1 MNTSAGYYQAPR
13 PPRVPLDEVLIKL
26 HPDGFHQEFEADGIN
41 VGAGGLSM
49 RASVLPE
56 VGSTLRCQLDNPT
69 SGEAIEMI
77 GRVVWAH
84 EGGPHI
90 GEFGIRFTHLSD
102 DDQTRIEA
110 LIQRWGRTTAKAPT
124 VQLLLDGVGSSIV
137 AEVQSESD
145 TELSVEQPLPFL
157 AIGSAVVN
165 ERTSRRGH
173 LEAVELKMDEATP
186 KLVLSIGYEVES
198 APGASAGEGGDRDTL
213 PEDSPSAVQ
222 ANRRSGEERM
232 HDTPRIVRY
241 DPGVEATESETASD
255 RLRAYARS
263 ATDQLASTVGGA
275 RAAVTGGLFPRITT
289 NVKELFALIARFIG
303 ALRSQLDEKPRRKQ
317 VPRSEAARAHLK
329 NTRRNGRR
337 YLVVAAMI
345 CGIVAAG
352 WGVYLW
358 AASGSETGTGTEGE
372 TGTEAEAEAETE
384 TETETAAATGAATE
398 AGAESGSGSES
409 ETGAGSET
417 GIGAVV
423 AAGGYEVQG
432 APLPPESVRGT
443 AFGADSVAG
452 GETYVLRMSNP
463 VAEMD
468 GIVEADGFS
477 VTIPGSLSL
486 SRAGPIA
493 TAHPDVEHASILNRG
508 DFSELTIRF
517 VAGRQPAYRVEAR
530 GPAVEITI
538 AR

>member
-1 MNTSAGYYQAPR
+1 MNTSTGYYQAPR

-26 HPDGFHQEFEADGIN
+26 HPEGFHQEFEADGIN

-49 RASVLPE
+49 RASVMPE
-56 VGSTLRCQLDNPT
+56 LGSTLRCQLDNPAG
-69 SGEAIEMI
+69 GEAIEMI

-84 EGGPHI
+84 ESGPHV

-102 DDQTRIEA
+102 DDQMRIEA

-124 VQLLLDGVGSSIV
+124 VRLLLDGVESSIV
-137 AEVQSESD
+137 AELQSESD
-145 TELSVEQPLPFL
+145 TALSVEQPLPFL

-165 ERTSRRGH
+165 EGTSRRGH

-186 KLVLSIGYEVES
+186 KLVLSIGYELDG
-198 APGASAGEGGDRDTL
+198 APEAPAADRGDRDTL
-213 PEDSPSAVQ
+213 PDEVPPTIQ
-222 ANRRSGEERM
+222 ASRRISEERI

-241 DPGVEATESETASD
+241 DPGAERSEVESASE
-255 RLRAYARS
+255 RLRAYAKS
-263 ATDQLASTVGGA
+263 ATDQLASTAGSA
-275 RAAVTGGLFPRITT
+275 RAAVTEGLVPRIAS
-289 NVKELFALIARFIG
+289 NVKEFFALIARFVG
-303 ALRSQLDEKPRRKQ
+303 ALRSQLDDKPRRKQ

-337 YLVVAAMI
+337 YLVVAAMA
-345 CGIVAAG
+345 CGIFAAG
-352 WGVYLW
+352 WGIYLW
-358 AASGSETGTGTEGE
+358 AASGTEAAPATDAGAAADAAAVVETAEETATDNESAIGAETGSAPSGE
-372 TGTEAEAEAETE
+372 T
-384 TETETAAATGAATE
+384 
-398 AGAESGSGSES
+398 
-409 ETGAGSET
+409 
-417 GIGAVV
+417 I
-423 AAGGYEVQG
+423 EVQG
-432 APLPPESVRGT
+432 APLPPETVRGT
-443 AFGADSVAG
+443 VFGADSVAG
-452 GETYVLRMSNP
+452 GEKYVLRMSNP
-463 VAEMD
+463 VVEMD
-468 GIVEADGFS
+468 GIVEGDGFS

-486 SRAGPIA
+486 SQAGPIA

>member
-26 HPDGFHQEFEADGIN
+26 HPDGFHQEFEADAIN

-69 SGEAIEMI
+69 GGEAIEMI

-84 EGGPHI
+84 ENGPHI

-102 DDQTRIEA
+102 DDQTHIEA
-110 LIQRWGRTTAKAPT
+110 LIQRWGRTTAKAP
-124 VQLLLDGVGSSIV
+124 VVRLLLDGVDSSIV

-157 AIGSAVVN
+157 AIGSTVVN
-165 ERTSRRGH
+165 ESSSRRGH

-186 KLVLSIGYEVES
+186 KLVLSIGYEAEC
-198 APGASAGEGGDRDTL
+198 APEAAADEEERCRDTL
-213 PEDSPSAVQ
+213 PDEAPSGAQVS
-222 ANRRSGEERM
+222 RRSSEARM

-241 DPGVEATESETASD
+241 DPRVETPSETVSE
-255 RLRAYARS
+255 RLRAYAKS
-263 ATDQLASTVGGA
+263 ATEQLASSVGSA
-275 RAAVTGGLFPRITT
+275 RSAVTEGLLPRVTT
-289 NVKELFALIARFIG
+289 NVKELIALIARFIA
-303 ALRSQLDEKPRRKQ
+303 ALRWQLDEKPRRKQ

-329 NTRRNGRR
+329 NTRRDGRR
-337 YLVVAAMI
+337 YLVVAAMA
-345 CGIVAAG
+345 CAIVAAG

-358 AASGSETGTGTEGE
+358 AASGRSGAAT
-372 TGTEAEAEAETE
+372 ATE
-384 TETETAAATGAATE
+384 TETGAATGRESAGEMGSADGLGTGSVIAAE
-398 AGAESGSGSES
+398 A
-409 ETGAGSET
+409 
-417 GIGAVV
+417 
-423 AAGGYEVQG
+423 YEVQG
-432 APLPPESVRGT
+432 APLPPETVRGM

-452 GETYVLRMSNP
+452 GEKYVLRMSNP
-463 VAEMD
+463 VTEMN
-468 GIVEADGFS
+468 GIVEGDGFS

-486 SRAGPIA
+486 SQAGPIA
-493 TAHPDVEHASILNRG
+493 AAHPDVEHASILNRG

>member
-13 PPRVPLDEVLIKL
+13 PQRVPLDEVLIKL
-26 HPDGFHQEFEADGIN
+26 HPEGFNQEFEADGIN

-56 VGSTLRCQLDNPT
+56 IGSTLRCQLDNPR
-69 SGEAIEMI
+69 GDEAIEMI

-84 EGGPHI
+84 ESGPHV

-102 DDQTRIEA
+102 DDQAHIEA

-124 VQLLLDGVGSSIV
+124 VRLLLDGVGSSIV
-137 AEVQSESD
+137 AEIQSESD

-157 AIGSAVVN
+157 AIGSTVVN
-165 ERTSRRGH
+165 EGTSRRGH

-186 KLVLSIGYEVES
+186 KLVLSIGYEVE
-198 APGASAGEGGDRDTL
+198 GASEASDGDRIDRDTL
-213 PEDSPSAVQ
+213 PEEAPPAVQ
-222 ANRRSGEERM
+222 ANRRISEERM

-241 DPGVEATESETASD
+241 DPDIEAPESETASE
-255 RLRAYARS
+255 RLRAYAKS
-263 ATDQLASTVGGA
+263 ASDQLGSTIGSA
-275 RAAVTGGLFPRITT
+275 RAAVTDGLLPRITT
-289 NVKELFALIARFIG
+289 NVRELFALIARFIG

-337 YLVVAAMI
+337 YLAVAAMA

-352 WGVYLW
+352 WGIYLW
-358 AASGSETGTGTEGE
+358 AASG
-372 TGTEAEAEAETE
+372 
-384 TETETAAATGAATE
+384 TETASAMETASEAVTEAGAATE
-398 AGAESGSGSES
+398 ATAAVAAAAATEVETGSE
-409 ETGAGSET
+409 GD
-417 GIGAVV
+417 
-423 AAGGYEVQG
+423 AAIPEYPVQG
-432 APLPPESVRGT
+432 APLPPEPVQGT

-452 GETYVLRMSNP
+452 GEKYVLRMSNP
-463 VAEMD
+463 VTEMD

-486 SRAGPIA
+486 SQAGPIA
-493 TAHPDVEHASILNRG
+493 AAHPDVEHASILNRG
-508 DFSELTIRF
+508 DFSELTLRF
-517 VAGRQPAYRVEAR
+517 VAGRHPAYRVEAR
-530 GPAVEITI
+530 GPALEITV

>member
-13 PPRVPLDEVLIKL
+13 PPRAPLDEVLIKL

-41 VGAGGLSM
+41 VGSGGLSM

-56 VGSTLRCQLDNPT
+56 VGSTLRCQLDNPMG
-69 SGEAIEMI
+69 GEAIEMI

-84 EGGPHI
+84 ESGPHV

-110 LIQRWGRTTAKAPT
+110 LIQRWGRTTATAPT
-124 VQLLLDGVGSSIV
+124 VRLLLDGVSSSIV

-157 AIGSAVVN
+157 AIGSTVVH
-165 ERTSRRGH
+165 EGTSRRGH

-198 APGASAGEGGDRDTL
+198 SAAKASAEEEGDRDTL
-213 PEDSPSAVQ
+213 PEETPPAIQ
-222 ANRRSGEERM
+222 ASRRSAEERM

-241 DPGVEATESETASD
+241 DPGVETAESETAAE
-255 RLRAYARS
+255 RLRAYAKS
-263 ATDQLASTVGGA
+263 ATDQLTSTVGSA
-275 RAAVTGGLFPRITT
+275 RAAVTGGLLPRITT
-289 NVKELFALIARFIG
+289 NIKELSALIARFIG
-303 ALRSQLDEKPRRKQ
+303 ALRSQLDDKPRRKQ

-337 YLVVAAMI
+337 YLLVGAMA

-358 AASGSETGTGTEGE
+358 AASGTEAGSEAA
-372 TGTEAEAEAETE
+372 AEAEAATE
-384 TETETAAATGAATE
+384 AATE
-398 AGAESGSGSES
+398 AVTEAATETATGAETEI
-409 ETGAGSET
+409 AN
-417 GIGAVV
+417 
-423 AAGGYEVQG
+423 AAAAYEVQG

-486 SRAGPIA
+486 SQAGPIA
-493 TAHPDVEHASILNRG
+493 AAHPDVEHASILNRG

-517 VAGRQPAYRVEAR
+517 VAGRQPVYRVEAR
-530 GPAVEITI
+530 GPAIEITI

>member
-13 PPRVPLDEVLIKL
+13 PPRAPLDEVLIKL

-41 VGAGGLSM
+41 VGSGGLSM

-56 VGSTLRCQLDNPT
+56 VGSTLRCQLDNPMG
-69 SGEAIEMI
+69 GEAIEMI

-84 EGGPHI
+84 ESGPHV

-110 LIQRWGRTTAKAPT
+110 LIQRWGRTTATAPT
-124 VQLLLDGVGSSIV
+124 VRLLLDGVSSSIV

-157 AIGSAVVN
+157 AIGSTVVH
-165 ERTSRRGH
+165 EGTSRRGH

-198 APGASAGEGGDRDTL
+198 SAAKASAEEEGDRDTL
-213 PEDSPSAVQ
+213 PEETPPAIQ
-222 ANRRSGEERM
+222 ASRRSAEERM

-241 DPGVEATESETASD
+241 DPGVETAESETAAE
-255 RLRAYARS
+255 RLRAYAKS
-263 ATDQLASTVGGA
+263 ATDQLTSTVGSA
-275 RAAVTGGLFPRITT
+275 RAAVTGGLLPRITT
-289 NVKELFALIARFIG
+289 NIKELSALIARFIG
-303 ALRSQLDEKPRRKQ
+303 ALRSQLDDKPRRKQ

-337 YLVVAAMI
+337 YLLVGAMA

-358 AASGSETGTGTEGE
+358 AASGTEAGSEAA
-372 TGTEAEAEAETE
+372 AEAEAA
-384 TETETAAATGAATE
+384 TETATEAVTEAATE
-398 AGAESGSGSES
+398 TATAAGAETE
-409 ETGAGSET
+409 
-417 GIGAVV
+417 IGNEIAN
-423 AAGGYEVQG
+423 AAAAYEVQG

-486 SRAGPIA
+486 SQAGPIA
-493 TAHPDVEHASILNRG
+493 AAHPDVEHASILNRG

-517 VAGRQPAYRVEAR
+517 VAGRQPVYRVEAR
-530 GPAVEITI
+530 GPAIEITI

>member
-1 MNTSAGYYQAPR
+1 
-13 PPRVPLDEVLIKL
+13 
-26 HPDGFHQEFEADGIN
+26 
-41 VGAGGLSM
+41 
-49 RASVLPE
+49 
-56 VGSTLRCQLDNPT
+56 
-69 SGEAIEMI
+69 MI

-84 EGGPHI
+84 ESGPHV

-124 VQLLLDGVGSSIV
+124 VRLLLDGVGSSIV

-157 AIGSAVVN
+157 AIGSAVMN
-165 ERTSRRGH
+165 EGTSRRGH

-186 KLVLSIGYEVES
+186 KLVLSIGYEVEDAS
-198 APGASAGEGGDRDTL
+198 ETSAGDGGGRDTL
-213 PEDSPSAVQ
+213 PEETPSAVQ
-222 ANRRSGEERM
+222 ASRRSREERM

-241 DPGVEATESETASD
+241 DRGAETSENETTAN
-255 RLRAYARS
+255 RLRTYAKS
-263 ATDQLASTVGGA
+263 ATDQLASTVGNA
-275 RAAVTGGLFPRITT
+275 RAAVTDGLIPRITS

-337 YLVVAAMI
+337 YLVVAAMA

-358 AASGSETGTGTEGE
+358 AASASATATETGSETGSETAAETATATGTGTE
-372 TGTEAEAEAETE
+372 TGTETE
-384 TETETAAATGAATE
+384 TETETTTGTGNGD
-398 AGAESGSGSES
+398 GAETGSGTAS
-409 ETGAGSET
+409 
-417 GIGAVV
+417 VV
-423 AAGGYEVQG
+423 AAEAYEVQG
-432 APLPPESVRGT
+432 APLPPETVRGT
-443 AFGADSVAG
+443 AFGADSVSG
-452 GETYVLRMSNP
+452 GEKYVLRMSNP
-463 VAEMD
+463 VAQMD
-468 GIVEADGFS
+468 GIIEADGFS

-486 SRAGPIA
+486 SQAGPIA

-508 DFSELTIRF
+508 DFSELTLRF
-517 VAGRQPAYRVEAR
+517 VAGRQPTYRVEAR

>member
-1 MNTSAGYYQAPR
+1 
-13 PPRVPLDEVLIKL
+13 VPLDEVLIKL
-26 HPDGFHQEFEADGIN
+26 HPEGFHQEFEADGIN
-41 VGAGGLSM
+41 VGTGGLSM

-69 SGEAIEMI
+69 GGEAIEMI

-84 EGGPHI
+84 ESGPHV

-124 VQLLLDGVGSSIV
+124 VRLLLDGVGSSIV

-157 AIGSAVVN
+157 AIGSTVMN
-165 ERTSRRGH
+165 EGTSRRGH

-186 KLVLSIGYEVES
+186 KLVLSIGYEVEDDPETS
-198 APGASAGEGGDRDTL
+198 GGDGGGRDTL
-213 PEDSPSAVQ
+213 PEDTPSAVQ
-222 ANRRSGEERM
+222 ASRRSREERM

-241 DPGVEATESETASD
+241 DRGAETSESETAAD
-255 RLRAYARS
+255 RLRTYAKS
-263 ATDQLASTVGGA
+263 ATDQLASTVGNA
-275 RAAVTGGLFPRITT
+275 RAAVTDGLIPRITS

-337 YLVVAAMI
+337 YLVVAAMA

-358 AASGSETGTGTEGE
+358 AASASATAT
-372 TGTEAEAEAETE
+372 ATE
-384 TETETAAATGAATE
+384 TET
-398 AGAESGSGSES
+398 
-409 ETGAGSET
+409 GSET
-417 GIGAVV
+417 ATATETATETETWTTTGTGNGAETGSGIASVV
-423 AAGGYEVQG
+423 AAEAYEVQG
-432 APLPPESVRGT
+432 APLPPETVRGT
-443 AFGADSVAG
+443 AFGADSVSG
-452 GETYVLRMSNP
+452 GEKYVLRMSNP
-463 VAEMD
+463 VAQMD
-468 GIVEADGFS
+468 GIIEADGFS

-508 DFSELTIRF
+508 DFSELTLRF
-517 VAGRQPAYRVEAR
+517 VAGRQPTYRVEAR

>member
-13 PPRVPLDEVLIKL
+13 PPRAPLDEVLIKL

-41 VGAGGLSM
+41 VGSGGLSM

-56 VGSTLRCQLDNPT
+56 VGSTLRCQLDNPMG
-69 SGEAIEMI
+69 GEAIEMI

-84 EGGPHI
+84 ESGPHV

-110 LIQRWGRTTAKAPT
+110 LIQRWGRTTATAPT
-124 VQLLLDGVGSSIV
+124 VRLLLDGVSSSIV

-157 AIGSAVVN
+157 AIGSTVVH
-165 ERTSRRGH
+165 EGTSRRGH

-198 APGASAGEGGDRDTL
+198 SAAKASAEEEGDRDTL
-213 PEDSPSAVQ
+213 PEETPPAIQ
-222 ANRRSGEERM
+222 ASRRSTEERM

-241 DPGVEATESETASD
+241 DPGVETAESETAAE
-255 RLRAYARS
+255 RLRAYAKS
-263 ATDQLASTVGGA
+263 ATDQLTSTVGSA
-275 RAAVTGGLFPRITT
+275 RAAVTGGLLPRITT
-289 NVKELFALIARFIG
+289 NIKELSALIARFIG
-303 ALRSQLDEKPRRKQ
+303 ALRSQLDDKPRRKQ

-337 YLVVAAMI
+337 YLLVGAMA

-358 AASGSETGTGTEGE
+358 AASGTEAGSEAA
-372 TGTEAEAEAETE
+372 AEAEAATE
-384 TETETAAATGAATE
+384 AATE
-398 AGAESGSGSES
+398 AVTEAATATAAGAETE
-409 ETGAGSET
+409 
-417 GIGAVV
+417 IGNEIAN
-423 AAGGYEVQG
+423 AAAAYEVQG

-486 SRAGPIA
+486 SQAGPIA
-493 TAHPDVEHASILNRG
+493 AAHPDVEHASILNRG

-517 VAGRQPAYRVEAR
+517 VAGRQPVYRVEAR
-530 GPAVEITI
+530 GPAIEITI

>member
-13 PPRVPLDEVLIKL
+13 PPRAPLDEVLIKL

-41 VGAGGLSM
+41 VGSGGLSM
-49 RASVLPE
+49 LASVLPE
-56 VGSTLRCQLDNPT
+56 VGSTLRCQLDNPMG
-69 SGEAIEMI
+69 GEAIEMI

-84 EGGPHI
+84 ESGPHV

-110 LIQRWGRTTAKAPT
+110 LIQRWGRTTATAPT
-124 VQLLLDGVGSSIV
+124 VRLLLDGVSSSIV

-157 AIGSAVVN
+157 AIGSTVVH
-165 ERTSRRGH
+165 EGTSRRGH

-198 APGASAGEGGDRDTL
+198 SAAKASAEEEGDRDTL
-213 PEDSPSAVQ
+213 PEETPPAIQ
-222 ANRRSGEERM
+222 ASRRSAEERM

-241 DPGVEATESETASD
+241 DPGVETAESETAAE
-255 RLRAYARS
+255 RLRAYAKS
-263 ATDQLASTVGGA
+263 ATDQLTSTVGSA
-275 RAAVTGGLFPRITT
+275 RAAVTGGLLPRITT
-289 NVKELFALIARFIG
+289 NIKELSALIARFIG
-303 ALRSQLDEKPRRKQ
+303 ALRSQLDDKPRRKQ

-337 YLVVAAMI
+337 YLLVGAMA

-358 AASGSETGTGTEGE
+358 AASGTEAGSEAA
-372 TGTEAEAEAETE
+372 AEAEAATE
-384 TETETAAATGAATE
+384 AATE
-398 AGAESGSGSES
+398 AVTEAATETATAAGAETE
-409 ETGAGSET
+409 
-417 GIGAVV
+417 IGNEIAN
-423 AAGGYEVQG
+423 AAAAYEVQG

-486 SRAGPIA
+486 SQAGPIA
-493 TAHPDVEHASILNRG
+493 AAHPDVEHASILNRG

-517 VAGRQPAYRVEAR
+517 VAGRQPVYRVEAR
-530 GPAVEITI
+530 GPAIEITI

>member
-198 APGASAGEGGDRDTL
+198 GSESSAGEGGDRDTL
-213 PEDSPSAVQ
+213 PEESPSSVQ
-222 ANRRSGEERM
+222 ANRRSREERM

-241 DPGVEATESETASD
+241 DPGVETAESETSSE

-337 YLVVAAMI
+337 YLMVAAMI

-352 WGVYLW
+352 WGVYVW
-358 AASGSETGTGTEGE
+358 AASGSETGTATEAA
-372 TGTEAEAEAETE
+372 TEAETAA
-384 TETETAAATGAATE
+384 ETAAAAAAETAAGAE
-398 AGAESGSGSES
+398 AGAESGSESES
-409 ETGAGSET
+409 ETGARSET
-417 GIGAVV
+417 GAVV
-423 AAGGYEVQG
+423 AAEGYEVQG

>member
-26 HPDGFHQEFEADGIN
+26 HPDGFHQEFAADGIN

-69 SGEAIEMI
+69 GGEAIEMI

-84 EGGPHI
+84 ESGPHI

-110 LIQRWGRTTAKAPT
+110 LIQRWGRATAKAP
-124 VQLLLDGVGSSIV
+124 VVRLLLDGVDSSIV
-137 AEVQSESD
+137 AEVHSESD

-157 AIGSAVVN
+157 AIGSTVVN
-165 ERTSRRGH
+165 ESTSRRGH
-173 LEAVELKMDEATP
+173 LEAVELKMDEAIP
-186 KLVLSIGYEVES
+186 KLVLSIGYEVQGVSEGS
-198 APGASAGEGGDRDTL
+198 AEEGGDRDTL
-213 PEDSPSAVQ
+213 PDETPS
-222 ANRRSGEERM
+222 ERM

-241 DPGVEATESETASD
+241 DRGVETKSETASE
-255 RLRAYARS
+255 RLRAYAKS
-263 ATDQLASTVGGA
+263 ATDQLASTVDTA
-275 RAAVTGGLFPRITT
+275 RSAVTDGLLPRVTT
-289 NVKELFALIARFIG
+289 NVKEFFALIARFIG

-337 YLVVAAMI
+337 YLLVAAMA

-358 AASGSETGTGTEGE
+358 AVSGSE
-372 TGTEAEAEAETE
+372 AAAET
-384 TETETAAATGAATE
+384 TAETETAAETAAETE
-398 AGAESGSGSES
+398 TGAESASADGSGAEAAVA
-409 ETGAGSET
+409 GAT
-417 GIGAVV
+417 
-423 AAGGYEVQG
+423 YEVQG

-452 GETYVLRMSNP
+452 GEKYVLRMSNP
-463 VAEMD
+463 VTEMD
-468 GIVEADGFS
+468 GIVEGDGFS

-486 SRAGPIA
+486 SQAGPIA

>member
-26 HPDGFHQEFEADGIN
+26 HPEGFHQGFEADGID

-69 SGEAIEMI
+69 GGEAIEMI

-84 EGGPHI
+84 ESGPHI

-110 LIQRWGRTTAKAPT
+110 LIQRLGRTTATAPT
-124 VQLLLDGVGSSIV
+124 VRLLLDGVNSSIV

-145 TELSVEQPLPFL
+145 TKLSVEQPLPFL
-157 AIGSAVVN
+157 AIGSAVMN
-165 ERTSRRGH
+165 ESTSRRGH

-186 KLVLSIGYEVES
+186 KLVLSIGYEVDGASE
-198 APGASAGEGGDRDTL
+198 ASAGNGGDRDTL
-213 PEDSPSAVQ
+213 PEETPSAVQ
-222 ANRRSGEERM
+222 ANRRSSEERM

-241 DPGVEATESETASD
+241 DAEAEASQSETASE
-255 RLRAYARS
+255 RLRAYAKS
-263 ATDQLASTVGGA
+263 ATDQLASTLGSA
-275 RAAVTGGLFPRITT
+275 RAAVTDGMLPRITT
-289 NVKELFALIARFIG
+289 NVKDLFALIARFMG

-337 YLVVAAMI
+337 YLVVAAMA

-352 WGVYLW
+352 WGIYLW
-358 AASGSETGTGTEGE
+358 AASGSAEAGAETGTGTE
-372 TGTEAEAEAETE
+372 TAAAAAA
-384 TETETAAATGAATE
+384 ETAAD
-398 AGAESGSGSES
+398 
-409 ETGAGSET
+409 
-417 GIGAVV
+417 
-423 AAGGYEVQG
+423 AAGGHGKGHGQGHVGENGAENETGQGQVGENGAAIADYPVQG
-432 APLPPESVRGT
+432 APLPPEAVRGT
-443 AFGADSVAG
+443 VFGADSVSG
-452 GETYVLRMSNP
+452 GEKYVLRMSNP

-468 GIVEADGFS
+468 GIIEADGFS

-486 SRAGPIA
+486 SQAGPIA

-508 DFSELTIRF
+508 DFSELTLRF

-530 GPAVEITI
+530 GPAIEITI

>member
-13 PPRVPLDEVLIKL
+13 PPRAPLDEVLIKL

-41 VGAGGLSM
+41 VGSGGLSM

-56 VGSTLRCQLDNPT
+56 VGSTLRCQLDNPMG
-69 SGEAIEMI
+69 GEAIEMI

-84 EGGPHI
+84 ESGPHV

-110 LIQRWGRTTAKAPT
+110 LIQRWGRTTATAPT
-124 VQLLLDGVGSSIV
+124 VRLLLDGVSSSIV

-157 AIGSAVVN
+157 AIGSTVVH
-165 ERTSRRGH
+165 EGTSRRGH

-198 APGASAGEGGDRDTL
+198 SAAKASAEEEGDRDTL
-213 PEDSPSAVQ
+213 PEETPPAIQ
-222 ANRRSGEERM
+222 ASRRSAEERM

-241 DPGVEATESETASD
+241 DPGVETAESETAAE
-255 RLRAYARS
+255 RLRAYAKS
-263 ATDQLASTVGGA
+263 ATDQLTSTVGSA
-275 RAAVTGGLFPRITT
+275 RAAVTGGLLPRITT
-289 NVKELFALIARFIG
+289 NIKELSALIARFIG
-303 ALRSQLDEKPRRKQ
+303 ALRSQLDDKPRRKQ

-337 YLVVAAMI
+337 YLLVGAMA

-358 AASGSETGTGTEGE
+358 AASGTEAGSEAA
-372 TGTEAEAEAETE
+372 AEAEAA
-384 TETETAAATGAATE
+384 TETATEAVTEAATATA
-398 AGAESGSGSES
+398 AGAETE
-409 ETGAGSET
+409 
-417 GIGAVV
+417 IGNEIAN
-423 AAGGYEVQG
+423 AAAAYEVQG

-486 SRAGPIA
+486 SQAGPIA
-493 TAHPDVEHASILNRG
+493 AAHPDVEHASILNRG

-517 VAGRQPAYRVEAR
+517 VAGRQPVYRVEAR
-530 GPAVEITI
+530 GPAIEITI

>member
-13 PPRVPLDEVLIKL
+13 PPRAPLDEVLIKL

-41 VGAGGLSM
+41 VGSGGLSM

-56 VGSTLRCQLDNPT
+56 VGSTLRCQLDNPMG
-69 SGEAIEMI
+69 GEAIEMI

-84 EGGPHI
+84 ESGPHV

-110 LIQRWGRTTAKAPT
+110 LIQRWGRTTATAPT
-124 VQLLLDGVGSSIV
+124 VRLLLDGVSSSIV

-157 AIGSAVVN
+157 AIGSTVVH
-165 ERTSRRGH
+165 EGTSRRGH

-198 APGASAGEGGDRDTL
+198 SAAKASAEEEGDRDTL
-213 PEDSPSAVQ
+213 PEETPPAIQ
-222 ANRRSGEERM
+222 ASRRSAEERM

-241 DPGVEATESETASD
+241 DPGVETAESETAAE
-255 RLRAYARS
+255 RLRAYAKS
-263 ATDQLASTVGGA
+263 ATDQLTSTVGSA
-275 RAAVTGGLFPRITT
+275 RAAVTGGLLPRITT
-289 NVKELFALIARFIG
+289 NIKELSALIARFIG
-303 ALRSQLDEKPRRKQ
+303 ALRSQLDDKPRRKQ

-337 YLVVAAMI
+337 YLLVGAMA

-358 AASGSETGTGTEGE
+358 AASGTEAGSEAA
-372 TGTEAEAEAETE
+372 AEAEAATE
-384 TETETAAATGAATE
+384 AATE
-398 AGAESGSGSES
+398 AVTEAATETATAAGAETE
-409 ETGAGSET
+409 
-417 GIGAVV
+417 IGNEIAN
-423 AAGGYEVQG
+423 AAAAYEVQG

-486 SRAGPIA
+486 SQAGPIA
-493 TAHPDVEHASILNRG
+493 AAHPDVEHASILNRG

-517 VAGRQPAYRVEAR
+517 VTGRQPVYRVEAR
-530 GPAVEITI
+530 GPAIEITI